1 MRIVYVLQ
9 YNPSRVICP
18 SYKKIMGCACSRIN
32 LSGVLDLPVA
42 AAELE
47 AVARDVES
55 RPQFLPCILE
65 LHVVRGGTRWDLQA
79 GTQWRET
86 VRFRNQ
92 VWTLYKTVTK
102 LETDPYFAVTVCN
115 DFREVRHREHSM
127 ETISCV
133 IEPIDSQSCR
143 VIWTLALMA
152 VGVHH
157 KIRTALCYCRLANAL
172 EKHAQAYMKC
182 FSDEA
187 VRRRAKEIPE

>member
-1 MRIVYVLQ
+1 MAQLTEGEFTDVVLKMIRAKLKADGIDE
-9 YNPSRVICP
+9 SDDDAVRECL
-18 SYKKIMGCACSRIN
+18 GRCAMPKTLR
-32 LSGVLDLPVA
+32 
-42 AAELE
+42 
-47 AVARDVES
+47 R
-55 RPQFLPCILE
+55 
-65 LHVVRGGTRWDLQA
+65 
-79 GTQWRET
+79 
-86 VRFRNQ
+86 

-102 LETDPYFAVTVCN
+102 LETDPFFAVTVCN